1 MRLSARVKKDVTVVM
16 PCLNE
21 VKTVGL
27 CVKQALEYMKKN
39 GLNGEVIVVDNGST
53 DGSAEEASANGAK
66 VIKESRRG
74 YGAAIRK
81 GLKMS
86 SGRVVIIGDCDTT
99 YDFSQ
104 LDGYYYLIADSGY
117 DMVIGNR
124 FANPME
130 KGAMPL
136 SHRIGV
142 NILSLFGR
150 IAFKTDIHDFH
161 CGLRSISRDAL
172 KRLSFKTCGMEFA
185 TEMIAEAS
193 KANLKTVQ
201 IPITLS
207 KCRFERKSKLKT
219 VRDGLRHLGYILH
232 KGRI

>member
-1 MRLSARVKKDVTVVM
+1 MRLSVKVSRDMTVIM

-21 VKTVGL
+21 EKTVGL
-27 CVKQALEYMKKN
+27 CVRQALEYMKKN
-39 GLNGEVIVVDNGST
+39 KLTGEVIVVDNGST
-53 DGSAEEASANGAK
+53 DGSAKEATENGAK
-66 VIKESRRG
+66 VVRESRRG
-74 YGAAIRK
+74 YGAAIRR
-81 GLKMS
+81 GLRES
-86 SGRVVIIGDCDTT
+86 SGRVVVIGDCDTT

-104 LDGYYYLIADSGY
+104 LDGYYYLIAGSGY

-142 NILSLFGR
+142 NFLSLLGR
-150 IAFKTDIHDFH
+150 IAFKTDVHDFH
-161 CGLRSISRDAL
+161 CGLRSISREAL
-172 KRLSFKTCGMEFA
+172 KNLEFKTCGMEFA

-193 KANLKTVQ
+193 KADIKIAQ